1 MGRQNNAPDANN
13 QVVSYIE
20 PALETQLELVEVEPY
35 DSWQK
40 DLSLITIRASDGD
53 GNRRRPAI
61 ARLRPRRIGYDFLVV
76 LEISAGEPPPMPW
89 GHIMLATRDLELS
102 TLRRHF
108 QSLRATAFEKQS
120 QKEDMEYRL
129 GMISGEIR
137 QLMERRACLSADL
150 ARIVQELEE
159 ISTQYE
165 TLQRHQKEGSEYL
178 SRAQNISNRAVVETL
193 GQYT

>member
-1 MGRQNNAPDANN
+1 MGRQINAPEANN

-40 DLSLITIRASDGD
+40 DQSLKTIRASNKD

-89 GHIMLATRDLELS
+89 GHIMLAARDLELR

-108 QSLRATAFEKQS
+108 QSLRATAFGKQS
-120 QKEDMEYRL
+120 AID
-129 GMISGEIR
+129 GTNGV
-137 QLMERRACLSADL
+137 QLTIKPETMGKRPMFAVRSSAINSL
-150 ARIVQELEE
+150 RENHI
-159 ISTQYE
+159 I
-165 TLQRHQKEGSEYL
+165 
-178 SRAQNISNRAVVETL
+178 
-193 GQYT
+193 